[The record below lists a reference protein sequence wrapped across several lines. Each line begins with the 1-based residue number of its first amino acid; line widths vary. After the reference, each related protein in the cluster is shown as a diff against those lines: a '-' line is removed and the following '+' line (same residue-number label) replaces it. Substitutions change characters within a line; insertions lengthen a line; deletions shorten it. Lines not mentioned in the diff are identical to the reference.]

1 MTSHVSLLLQSAEEG
16 ALYAAEGGPDDPGHG
31 QGEEQ
36 PGGHQD
42 RGEGE
47 VVQDIEQ
54 PGGGHQDRGQG
65 EVVQDRG
72 QGEVVNDRE
81 QGEVVQDR
89 GQGQQVQERTR

>member
-1 MTSHVSLLLQSAEEG
+1 MLLMTSHVSLLLQSAEEG

-47 VVQDIEQ
+47 VVQDI
-54 PGGGHQDRGQG
+54 D
-65 EVVQDRG
+65 
-72 QGEVVNDRE
+72 
-81 QGEVVQDR
+81 
-89 GQGQQVQERTR
+89 